1 MGAVSS
7 YDSRFDIIAAVQHG
21 LERARFLRRRR
32 LQRPAGPHPPEQQ
45 RQLHP
50 HLPRRRHGR
59 HRHRRSRIAMQEHA
73 EQRLGCKI
81 GCPIASFRGLEAIHS
96 QFRTRLGAECRKMI
110 PHLRDKPRQTAA
122 LLALAKLQNDSV
134 ATAAFGTAARQIVE
148 DLARELEES
157 TASDFPFSRRQYS
170 TVRRRNVQQVMI
182 MNM

>member
-1 MGAVSS
+1 M
-7 YDSRFDIIAAVQHG
+7 QHR

-59 HRHRRSRIAMQEHA
+59 HRHRRSRITMQEHA

-110 PHLRDKPRQTAA
+110 PNLRDKPRQTAA
-122 LLALAKLQNDSV
+122 LLALVKLQNDSV
-134 ATAAFGTAARQIVE
+134 ATVAFGTAARQIVE

-157 TASDFPFSRRQYS
+157 TASADFPFSRRQYS
-170 TVRRRNVQQVMI
+170 TVRRRNVQQVMTI
-182 MNM
+182 RT

>member
-1 MGAVSS
+1 M
-7 YDSRFDIIAAVQHG
+7 H
-21 LERARFLRRRR
+21 
-32 LQRPAGPHPPEQQ
+32 
-45 RQLHP
+45 
-50 HLPRRRHGR
+50 
-59 HRHRRSRIAMQEHA
+59 EHA

-170 TVRRRNVQQVMI
+170 TVRRRNVQQVMT
-182 MNM
+182 MKT